1 MKTQALKLH
10 IFISSLLASFIVLF
24 LSSCSF
30 VNYEPHPLANEKII
44 EKISTKDPEDA
55 EFKSFL
61 LNQGLKND
69 QLPIKEWGLNEL
81 MLCTLFF
88 NPRIEIA
95 KKEWSI
101 AKDQESIAAIKP
113 PSSLG
118 LDGGREGNNQD
129 KSKNALGINFST
141 LFETANKAK
150 IREEK
155 TINQTLIKRL
165 ELRKLAWDIKTELT
179 STYLDYQRSLLNI
192 QVIKGEVKMQNDIL
206 HMLKKRKIA
215 GIVSS
220 AELDLSQL
228 ELNRNIQKLNDE
240 QIRVSE
246 LRAMLGKIT
255 GLTPE
260 KFNLLTLAPLN
271 LDGFINEFDSALNN
285 ESNKDKL
292 NNLGIYNRI
301 DLRIALA
308 QYALAESKLKLQIA
322 EQYPDITFSP
332 AYLYDYGASKWILG
346 LSTLIPSTRKNQAL
360 INEAKKI
367 SDIEVLSIEK
377 LQTSILND
385 ISKLTNNYE
394 TNRAL
399 VKKGIEDNRSIKDIE
414 NGLDKKFGDGEID
427 RLEFTKEKLKNMQFK
442 QKLYENKVALIQSG
456 FDFESIL
463 QYPIIKQ
470 TQVMTNEK

>member
-1 MKTQALKLH
+1 V
-10 IFISSLLASFIVLF
+10 S
-24 LSSCSF
+24 
-30 VNYEPHPLANEKII
+30 YEEKPLAGEKIV
-44 EKISTKDPEDA
+44 EKINAKDQEDPSFR
-55 EFKSFL
+55 EFL
-61 LNQGLKND
+61 QNQGMKDD
-69 QLPIKEWGLNEL
+69 QIPIKEWGLNEL
-81 MLCTLFF
+81 MLAALFF
-88 NPRIEIA
+88 NPKIEIS
-95 KKEWSI
+95 KKEWGI

-113 PSSLG
+113 SSSVG
-118 LDGGREGNNQD
+118 LDLGQESNHID
-129 KSKNALGINFST
+129 KSGKGRGINFST

-155 TINQTLIKRL
+155 ALNQTLIKRL

-179 STYLDYQRSLLNI
+179 STYLLYQKSLLNI
-192 QVIKGEVKMQNDIL
+192 QAIRSEVKMQNDIVN
-206 HMLKKRKIA
+206 MLKKRKMA
-215 GIVSS
+215 GIASS
-220 AELDLSQL
+220 SELDLSQL
-228 ELNRNIQKLNDE
+228 ELNKNIQKLNDE
-240 QIRVSE
+240 QIQIVE
-246 LRAMLGKIT
+246 LRAKLGKIT

-271 LDGFINEFDSALNN
+271 ADTFINEFDLILNN
-285 ESNKDKL
+285 ESSRNKL

-346 LSTLIPSTRKNQAL
+346 LSTLIPSVSKNKAL

-385 ISKLTNNYE
+385 IQKLSDNYQTNHA
-394 TNRAL
+394 T
-399 VKKGIEDNRSIKDIE
+399 VKKGIEDNRSILAIE
-414 NGLDKKFGDGEID
+414 SGLDRKFNNGEID

-442 QKLYENKVALIQSG
+442 QKLYENKVALVQSG

-463 QYPIIKQ
+463 QYPIIQQ
-470 TQVMTNEK
+470 TQIVTNEK

>member
-1 MKTQALKLH
+1 M
-10 IFISSLLASFIVLF
+10 S
-24 LSSCSF
+24 
-30 VNYEPHPLANEKII
+30 YETRPLAGEKIV
-44 EKISTKDPEDA
+44 EKINAKDQEDPSFR
-55 EFKSFL
+55 EFL
-61 LNQGLKND
+61 QNQGMKDD
-69 QLPIKEWGLNEL
+69 QIPIKEWGLNEL
-81 MLCTLFF
+81 MLTALFF
-88 NPRIEIA
+88 NPKIEIA
-95 KKEWSI
+95 KKEWGI

-113 PSSLG
+113 SSSVG
-118 LDGGREGNNQD
+118 LDLGQESNHID
-129 KSKNALGINFST
+129 KSGKGRGINFST

-155 TINQTLIKRL
+155 ALNQTLIKRL

-179 STYLDYQRSLLNI
+179 STYLLYQKSLLNI
-192 QVIKGEVKMQNDIL
+192 QAIRSEVKMQNDIVN
-206 HMLKKRKIA
+206 MLKKRKMA
-215 GIVSS
+215 GIASS
-220 AELDLSQL
+220 SELDLSQL
-228 ELNRNIQKLNDE
+228 ELNKNIQKLNDE
-240 QIRVSE
+240 QIQIVE
-246 LRAMLGKIT
+246 LRAKLGKIT

-271 LDGFINEFDSALNN
+271 ADTFINEFDLILNN
-285 ESNKDKL
+285 ESSRNKL

-346 LSTLIPSTRKNQAL
+346 LSTLIPSVSKNKAL

-385 ISKLTNNYE
+385 IQKLSDNYQTNHA
-394 TNRAL
+394 T
-399 VKKGIEDNRSIKDIE
+399 VKKGIEDNRSILAIE
-414 NGLDKKFGDGEID
+414 SGLDRKFNNGEID

-442 QKLYENKVALIQSG
+442 QKLYENKVALVQSG

-463 QYPIIKQ
+463 QYPIIQQ
-470 TQVMTNEK
+470 TQIVTNEK

>member
-44 EKISTKDPEDA
+44 EKISTRDPEDA

-61 LNQGLKND
+61 LNQGLKDD

-81 MLCTLFF
+81 MLCALFF
-88 NPRIEIA
+88 NPKIEIA
-95 KKEWSI
+95 KKEWGI
-101 AKDQESIAAIKP
+101 AKDQESIATIKP

-129 KSKNALGINFST
+129 KSKKALGINFST

-155 TINQTLIKRL
+155 AINQTLIKRL

>member
-129 KSKNALGINFST
+129 KSKKALGINFST

-155 TINQTLIKRL
+155 AINQTLIKRL

-470 TQVMTNEK
+470 TLAMSNEK

>member
-1 MKTQALKLH
+1 M
-10 IFISSLLASFIVLF
+10 LF

-30 VNYEPHPLANEKII
+30 ISYEPHPLANEKII
-44 EKISTKDPEDA
+44 EKISLKDPGDP

-61 LNQGLKND
+61 LNQGLKDD

-81 MLCTLFF
+81 MLCALFF
-88 NPRIEIA
+88 NPKIEIA

-101 AKDQESIAAIKP
+101 AKDQESIASIKP

-118 LDGGREGNNQD
+118 LDAGREGNNQD
-129 KSKNALGINFST
+129 KSKKALGINFST

-155 TINQTLIKRL
+155 AINQTLIKRL

-179 STYLDYQRSLLNI
+179 STYLEYQKSLLNI
-192 QVIKGEVKMQNDIL
+192 QAIKGEVKMQNDIL
-206 HMLKKRKIA
+206 NMLKKRKVA
-215 GIVSS
+215 GIASS
-220 AELDLSQL
+220 SELDLSQL
-228 ELNRNIQKLNDE
+228 ELNRNIQKLNNE
-240 QIRVSE
+240 QIRIAE
-246 LRAMLGKIT
+246 LRAMLGNIT

-260 KFNLLTLAPLN
+260 KFNLLTLASLN
-271 LDGFINEFDSALNN
+271 IERFINEFDSALNI
-285 ESNKDKL
+285 ESNKEKL
-292 NNLGIYNRI
+292 NNLGIYHRI

-346 LSTLIPSTRKNQAL
+346 LSTLIPSTKKNESL
-360 INEAKKI
+360 INQAKKI

-377 LQTSILND
+377 IQTSILND
-385 ISKLTNNYE
+385 IAKLANNYQ
-394 TNRAL
+394 TNKAL
-399 VKKGIEDNRSIKDIE
+399 VNRGVEDSQSIKDVE
-414 NGLDKKFGDGEID
+414 NGLDKKFNDGEID
-427 RLEFTKEKLKNMQFK
+427 RLEFTNEKLKNMQFK
-442 QKLYENKVALIQSG
+442 RKLFENKVALIQSG

-470 TQVMTNEK
+470 TQVMNNEK

>member
-24 LSSCSF
+24 LSNCSF
-30 VNYEPHPLANEKII
+30 ISYEPHPLVNEKII

-61 LNQGLKND
+61 LNQGLKDD
-69 QLPIKEWGLNEL
+69 QVPIKEWGLNEL
-81 MLCTLFF
+81 MLCALFF
-88 NPRIEIA
+88 NPKIEIA
-95 KKEWSI
+95 KKEWGI

-129 KSKNALGINFST
+129 KSKKALGINFST

-155 TINQTLIKRL
+155 AINQTLIKRL

-246 LRAMLGKIT
+246 LRAVLGKIT

>member
-1 MKTQALKLH
+1 M
-10 IFISSLLASFIVLF
+10 LF

-30 VNYEPHPLANEKII
+30 ISYESQPLVNEKII
-44 EKISTKDPEDA
+44 EKISAKDVKDL
-55 EFKSFL
+55 EFNNFL
-61 LNQGLKND
+61 LNQGLKDD

-81 MLCTLFF
+81 MLCALFF
-88 NPRIEIA
+88 NPKFEIA
-95 KKEWSI
+95 KKEWGI

-113 PSSLG
+113 SSSLG
-118 LDGGREGNNQD
+118 FDAGREGNNKD
-129 KSKNALGINFST
+129 KDKKALGINFST
-141 LFETANKAK
+141 IFETANKLK

-155 TINQTLIKRL
+155 AINQTLIRRL
-165 ELRKLAWDIKTELT
+165 ELRKLFWNIKTEIT

-192 QVIKGEVKMQNDIL
+192 QAIKGEVKMQNDIL
-206 HMLKKRKIA
+206 NMLKKRKIA

-255 GLTPE
+255 GLAPE

-271 LDGFINEFDSALNN
+271 LDGFINEFDIALNN
-285 ESNKDKL
+285 ESNKEKL

-346 LSTLIPSTRKNQAL
+346 LSMLIPSTKKNQAL

-385 ISKLTNNYE
+385 IAKLTNNYQ
-394 TNRAL
+394 TNHAL
-399 VKKGIEDNRSIKDIE
+399 VKKGIEDSQSITDIE
-414 NGLDKKFGDGEID
+414 KGLDKKFKDGEID

-470 TQVMTNEK
+470 SQIMTNEK

>member
-155 TINQTLIKRL
+155 AINQTLIKRL

>member
-1 MKTQALKLH
+1 MSYETRP
-10 IFISSLLASFIVLF
+10 LAS
-24 LSSCSF
+24 
-30 VNYEPHPLANEKII
+30 EKIV
-44 EKISTKDPEDA
+44 EKINAKDQEDPSFR
-55 EFKSFL
+55 EFL
-61 LNQGLKND
+61 QNQGMKDD
-69 QLPIKEWGLNEL
+69 QIPIKEWGLNEL
-81 MLCTLFF
+81 MLAALFF
-88 NPRIEIA
+88 NPKIEIA
-95 KKEWSI
+95 KKEWGI

-113 PSSLG
+113 SSSVG
-118 LDGGREGNNQD
+118 LDLGQESNHID
-129 KSKNALGINFST
+129 KSGKGRGINFST

-155 TINQTLIKRL
+155 ALNQTLIKRL

-179 STYLDYQRSLLNI
+179 STYLLYQKSLLNI
-192 QVIKGEVKMQNDIL
+192 QAIRSEVKMQNDIVN
-206 HMLKKRKIA
+206 MLKKRKMA
-215 GIVSS
+215 GIASS
-220 AELDLSQL
+220 SELDLSQL
-228 ELNRNIQKLNDE
+228 ELNKNIQKLNDE
-240 QIRVSE
+240 QIQIVE
-246 LRAMLGKIT
+246 LRAKLGKIT

-271 LDGFINEFDSALNN
+271 ADTFINEFDLILNN
-285 ESNKDKL
+285 ESSRNKL

-346 LSTLIPSTRKNQAL
+346 LSTLIPSVSKNKAL

-385 ISKLTNNYE
+385 IQKLSDNYQTNHA
-394 TNRAL
+394 T
-399 VKKGIEDNRSIKDIE
+399 VKKGIEDNRSILAIE
-414 NGLDKKFGDGEID
+414 SGLDRKFNNGEID

-442 QKLYENKVALIQSG
+442 QKLYENKVALVQSG

-463 QYPIIKQ
+463 QYPIIQQ
-470 TQVMTNEK
+470 TQIVTNEK

>member
-24 LSSCSF
+24 LSNCSF
-30 VNYEPHPLANEKII
+30 ISYEPHPLVNEKII

-61 LNQGLKND
+61 LNQGLKD
-69 QLPIKEWGLNEL
+69 GQVPIKEWGLNEL
-81 MLCTLFF
+81 MLCALFF
-88 NPRIEIA
+88 NPKIEIA
-95 KKEWSI
+95 KKEWGI

-129 KSKNALGINFST
+129 KSKKALGINFST

-155 TINQTLIKRL
+155 AINQTLIKRL

-285 ESNKDKL
+285 ESNKDKF

>member
-101 AKDQESIAAIKP
+101 AKDQESIATIKP

-129 KSKNALGINFST
+129 KSKKALGINFST

-155 TINQTLIKRL
+155 AINQTLIKRL

>member
-10 IFISSLLASFIVLF
+10 IFISSLLVSFLVLF

-30 VNYEPHPLANEKII
+30 VSYQPHTLANEKII
-44 EKISTKDPEDA
+44 EKISTKDPEDP

-61 LNQGLKND
+61 LNQGLKDD
-69 QLPIKEWGLNEL
+69 QLPIKTWGLNEL
-81 MLCTLFF
+81 MLCALFF
-88 NPRIEIA
+88 NPKIEIA

-113 PSSLG
+113 PSSIG
-118 LDGGREGNNQD
+118 FDAGREGNNLD
-129 KSKNALGINFST
+129 KTKKALGINFST

-155 TINQTLIKRL
+155 AINQTLIKRL

-192 QVIKGEVKMQNDIL
+192 QVIKSEVKMQNDIL
-206 HMLKKRKIA
+206 NMLKKRKIA
-215 GIVSS
+215 GITSS
-220 AELDLSQL
+220 SELDLSQL

-240 QIRVSE
+240 QIHIAE

-271 LDGFINEFDSALNN
+271 IEGFINEFDSTLSN
-285 ESNKDKL
+285 ESNKEKL
-292 NNLGIYNRI
+292 NNLGIYHRI

-346 LSTLIPSTRKNQAL
+346 LSTLIPSAKKNESL
-360 INEAKKI
+360 INQAKKI

-377 LQTSILND
+377 IQTSILND
-385 ISKLTNNYE
+385 IAKLANNYQ
-394 TNRAL
+394 TNQAL
-399 VKKGIEDNRSIKDIE
+399 VNRGVEDSQSIKDVE
-414 NGLDKKFGDGEID
+414 NGLDKKFNDGEID

-442 QKLYENKVALIQSG
+442 RKLFENKVALIQSG

-470 TQVMTNEK
+470 TQVMNNEK

>member
-81 MLCTLFF
+81 MLCALFF

-155 TINQTLIKRL
+155 AINQTLIKRL

-179 STYLDYQRSLLNI
+179 STYLEYQKSLLNI
-192 QVIKGEVKMQNDIL
+192 QVIKGEVKMQNDIFN
-206 HMLKKRKIA
+206 MLKKRKVA
-215 GIVSS
+215 GIASS
-220 AELDLSQL
+220 SELDLSQL
-228 ELNRNIQKLNDE
+228 ELNRNIQKLNNE
-240 QIRVSE
+240 QIRIE
-246 LRAMLGKIT
+246 GLRAMLGNIT

-271 LDGFINEFDSALNN
+271 LDGFINEFDSALNI
-285 ESNKDKL
+285 ESNIEKL
-292 NNLGIYNRI
+292 NNLGTYHRI

-346 LSTLIPSTRKNQAL
+346 LSSLIPSTKKNESL
-360 INEAKKI
+360 INQAKKI
-367 SDIEVLSIEK
+367 SDIEVLSVEK
-377 LQTSILND
+377 IQTSILND
-385 ISKLTNNYE
+385 VAKLANNYQ
-394 TNRAL
+394 TNQAL
-399 VKKGIEDNRSIKDIE
+399 VNRGVEDSQSIKDVE
-414 NGLDKKFGDGEID
+414 NGLDKKFNDGEID

-442 QKLYENKVALIQSG
+442 RKLFENKVALIQSG

-470 TQVMTNEK
+470 TQLMHNEK

>member
-30 VNYEPHPLANEKII
+30 VSYEPRPMVNEKII
-44 EKISTKDPEDA
+44 EKIITKDPEDA

-61 LNQGLKND
+61 LNQGFKDD

-81 MLCTLFF
+81 MLCALFF
-88 NPRIEIA
+88 NPKIEIA
-95 KKEWSI
+95 KKEWGI

-113 PSSLG
+113 PSSIG
-118 LDGGREGNNQD
+118 LDAGREGNNQD
-129 KSKNALGINFST
+129 KSKKALGINFST

-150 IREEK
+150 IREERA
-155 TINQTLIKRL
+155 INQTLIKRL

-179 STYLDYQRSLLNI
+179 ITYLAYQKSLLNI
-192 QVIKGEVKMQNDIL
+192 QVIKSEVKMQNDIL
-206 HMLKKRKIA
+206 NMLKKRKIA
-215 GIVSS
+215 GIASS
-220 AELDLSQL
+220 SEIDLSQL

-240 QIRVSE
+240 QIRISE

-285 ESNKDKL
+285 ESNKEKL

-308 QYALAESKLKLQIA
+308 QYALAESNLKLQIA

-346 LSTLIPSTRKNQAL
+346 LSTLIPSTKKNESL
-360 INEAKKI
+360 INQAKKI
-367 SDIEVLSIEK
+367 GDKEVLSIEK

-442 QKLYENKVALIQSG
+442 QKLYENKVALIESG

>member
-1 MKTQALKLH
+1 M
-10 IFISSLLASFIVLF
+10 S
-24 LSSCSF
+24 
-30 VNYEPHPLANEKII
+30 YETRPLAGEKIV
-44 EKISTKDPEDA
+44 EKINAKDQEDPSFR
-55 EFKSFL
+55 EFL
-61 LNQGLKND
+61 QNQGMKDD
-69 QLPIKEWGLNEL
+69 QIPIKEWGLNEL
-81 MLCTLFF
+81 MLAALFF
-88 NPRIEIA
+88 NPKIEIA
-95 KKEWSI
+95 KKEWGI

-113 PSSLG
+113 SSSVG
-118 LDGGREGNNQD
+118 LDLGQESNHID
-129 KSKNALGINFST
+129 KSGKGRGINFST

-155 TINQTLIKRL
+155 ALNQTLIKRL

-179 STYLDYQRSLLNI
+179 STYLLYQKSLLNI
-192 QVIKGEVKMQNDIL
+192 QAIRSEVKMQNDIVN
-206 HMLKKRKIA
+206 MLKKRKMA
-215 GIVSS
+215 GIASS
-220 AELDLSQL
+220 SELDLSQL
-228 ELNRNIQKLNDE
+228 ELNKNIQKLNDK
-240 QIRVSE
+240 QIQIVE
-246 LRAMLGKIT
+246 LRAKLGKIT

-271 LDGFINEFDSALNN
+271 TDTFINEFDLILNN
-285 ESNKDKL
+285 ESSRNKL

-346 LSTLIPSTRKNQAL
+346 LSTLIPSVSKNKAL

-385 ISKLTNNYE
+385 IQKLSDNYQTNHA
-394 TNRAL
+394 T
-399 VKKGIEDNRSIKDIE
+399 VKKGIEDNRSILAIE
-414 NGLDKKFGDGEID
+414 SGLDRKFNNGEID

-442 QKLYENKVALIQSG
+442 QKLYENKVALVQSG

-463 QYPIIKQ
+463 QYPIIQQ
-470 TQVMTNEK
+470 TQIVTNEK

>member
-1 MKTQALKLH
+1 M
-10 IFISSLLASFIVLF
+10 LL

-30 VNYEPHPLANEKII
+30 ISYEPHPLVNEKII

-61 LNQGLKND
+61 LNQGLKD
-69 QLPIKEWGLNEL
+69 GQVPIKEWGLNEL
-81 MLCTLFF
+81 MLCALFF
-88 NPRIEIA
+88 NPKIEIA
-95 KKEWSI
+95 KKEWGI

-129 KSKNALGINFST
+129 KSKKALGINFST

-155 TINQTLIKRL
+155 AINQTLIKRL

>member
-1 MKTQALKLH
+1 MKPKAPKLY
-10 IFISSLLASFIVLF
+10 FFKLSLLASSILLF
-24 LSSCSF
+24 LSNCSF
-30 VNYEPHPLANEKII
+30 VSYETRPLASEKIV
-44 EKISTKDPEDA
+44 EKITAKDQEDPSFK
-55 EFKSFL
+55 EFL
-61 LNQGLKND
+61 QNQGIKDD
-69 QLPIKEWGLNEL
+69 QLPIKEWGINEL
-81 MLCTLFF
+81 MLAALFF
-88 NPRIEIA
+88 NPKIEIA

-113 PSSLG
+113 SSSLG
-118 LDGGREGNNQD
+118 LDLGQESNHVD
-129 KSKNALGINFST
+129 KSGKGRGINFST

-155 TINQTLIKRL
+155 AVNQTLIKRL

-179 STYLDYQRSLLNI
+179 STYLLYQKSLLNI
-192 QVIKGEVKMQNDIL
+192 QAIRSEVKMQNDIVN
-206 HMLKKRKIA
+206 MLKKRKMA
-215 GIVSS
+215 GIASS
-220 AELDLSQL
+220 SELDLSQL
-228 ELNRNIQKLNDE
+228 ELNKNIQKLNDE
-240 QIRVSE
+240 QIQIVE
-246 LRAMLGKIT
+246 LRAKLGKIT

-271 LDGFINEFDSALNN
+271 TDTFINEFDLILNN
-285 ESNKDKL
+285 ESSRNKL

-346 LSTLIPSTRKNQAL
+346 LSTLIPSVSKNKAL

-385 ISKLTNNYE
+385 IQKLSDNYQTNHA
-394 TNRAL
+394 T
-399 VKKGIEDNRSIKDIE
+399 VKKGIEDNRSILAIE
-414 NGLDKKFGDGEID
+414 SGLDRKFNNGEID

-442 QKLYENKVALIQSG
+442 QKLYENKVALVQSG

-463 QYPIIKQ
+463 QYPIIQQ
-470 TQVMTNEK
+470 TQIVTNEK

>member
-1 MKTQALKLH
+1 M
-10 IFISSLLASFIVLF
+10 SLLASFILLF
-24 LSSCSF
+24 LSNCSF
-30 VNYEPHPLANEKII
+30 VSYETRPLAGEKIV
-44 EKISTKDPEDA
+44 EKINAKDQEDPTFR
-55 EFKSFL
+55 EFLK
-61 LNQGLKND
+61 NQGMKDD
-69 QLPIKEWGLNEL
+69 QIPIKEWGLNEL
-81 MLCTLFF
+81 MLASLFF
-88 NPRIEIA
+88 NPKIEIA
-95 KKEWSI
+95 KKEWGI

-113 PSSLG
+113 SSSVG
-118 LDGGREGNNQD
+118 LDLGQESNHID
-129 KSKNALGINFST
+129 KSGKGRGINFST

-155 TINQTLIKRL
+155 AVNQTLIKRL

-179 STYLDYQRSLLNI
+179 STYLLYQKSLLNI
-192 QVIKGEVKMQNDIL
+192 QAIRSEVKMQNDIVN
-206 HMLKKRKIA
+206 MLKKRKMA
-215 GIVSS
+215 GIASS
-220 AELDLSQL
+220 SELDLSQL
-228 ELNRNIQKLNDE
+228 ELNKNIQKLNDE
-240 QIRVSE
+240 QIQIVE
-246 LRAMLGKIT
+246 LRAKLGKIT

-271 LDGFINEFDSALNN
+271 TDTFINEFDLILNN
-285 ESNKDKL
+285 ESSRNKL

-346 LSTLIPSTRKNQAL
+346 LSTLIPSVSKNKAL

-385 ISKLTNNYE
+385 IQKLSDNYQTNHA
-394 TNRAL
+394 T
-399 VKKGIEDNRSIKDIE
+399 VKKGIEDNRSILAIE
-414 NGLDKKFGDGEID
+414 SGLDKKFNNGEID

-442 QKLYENKVALIQSG
+442 QKLYENKVALVQSG

-463 QYPIIKQ
+463 QYPIIQQ
-470 TQVMTNEK
+470 TQIVTNEK

>member
-1 MKTQALKLH
+1 LKTQALKLH

-30 VNYEPHPLANEKII
+30 ISYEPHPLVNEKII

-61 LNQGLKND
+61 LNQGLKDD
-69 QLPIKEWGLNEL
+69 QVPIKEWGLNEL
-81 MLCTLFF
+81 MLCALFF
-88 NPRIEIA
+88 NPKIEIA

-129 KSKNALGINFST
+129 KSKKALGINFST

-155 TINQTLIKRL
+155 AINQTLIKRL

-206 HMLKKRKIA
+206 NMLKKRKIA

-346 LSTLIPSTRKNQAL
+346 LSTLIPSTKKNQAL

-456 FDFESIL
+456 FDFESVL

>member
-1 MKTQALKLH
+1 MKTQASKLR
-10 IFISSLLASFIVLF
+10 FFKSSLLASFVVLF
-24 LSSCSF
+24 LTNCSF
-30 VNYEPHPLANEKII
+30 ISYEQQPLVNEKIV
-44 EKISTKDPEDA
+44 EKIIAKDPENPS
-55 EFKSFL
+55 FKAFL
-61 LNQGLKND
+61 HDQGFKDD

-81 MLCTLFF
+81 MLCALFF
-88 NPRIEIA
+88 NTKIEIA

-101 AKDQESIAAIKP
+101 AKDQQSVAAIKP
-113 PSSLG
+113 PSSIG
-118 LDGGREGNNQD
+118 IDTGREGNNQD
-129 KSKNALGINFST
+129 KSKKALGINFST

-155 TINQTLIKRL
+155 AINQTLIKRL

-179 STYLDYQRSLLNI
+179 TTYLDYQQSLLNI
-192 QVIKGEVKMQNDIL
+192 QSIRNEVKMQNDIVN
-206 HMLKKRKIA
+206 MLKKRKVA
-215 GIVSS
+215 GIASS
-220 AELDLSQL
+220 SELDLSQL
-228 ELNRNIQKLNDE
+228 ELNKNIQKLNDE
-240 QIRVSE
+240 QIRIVE
-246 LRAMLGKIT
+246 LRAKLGKIT

-260 KFNLLTLAPLN
+260 KFNLLTLTPLN
-271 LDGFINEFDSALNN
+271 TDTFIDEFDLILNN
-285 ESNKDKL
+285 ESSKNKL

-346 LSTLIPSTRKNQAL
+346 LSTLIPSANKNKTL

-385 ISKLTNNYE
+385 IQKLSDNYQ
-394 TNRAL
+394 TNRAT
-399 VKKGIEDNRSIKDIE
+399 VKKGIEDNESILAIE
-414 NGLDKKFGDGEID
+414 SGLDKKFNNGEID

-442 QKLYENKVALIQSG
+442 RKLYENKVALVQSG

-470 TQVMTNEK
+470 TQIVTNEK

>member
-1 MKTQALKLH
+1 M
-10 IFISSLLASFIVLF
+10 S
-24 LSSCSF
+24 
-30 VNYEPHPLANEKII
+30 YETRPLAGEKIV
-44 EKISTKDPEDA
+44 EKINAKDQEDPSFR
-55 EFKSFL
+55 EFL
-61 LNQGLKND
+61 QNQGMKDD
-69 QLPIKEWGLNEL
+69 QIPIKEWGLNEL
-81 MLCTLFF
+81 MLAALFF
-88 NPRIEIA
+88 NPKIEIA
-95 KKEWSI
+95 KKEWGI

-113 PSSLG
+113 SSSVG
-118 LDGGREGNNQD
+118 LDLGQESNHID
-129 KSKNALGINFST
+129 KSGKGRGINFST

-155 TINQTLIKRL
+155 ALNQTLIKRL

-179 STYLDYQRSLLNI
+179 STYLLYQKSLLNI
-192 QVIKGEVKMQNDIL
+192 QAIRSEVKMQNDIVN
-206 HMLKKRKIA
+206 MLKKRKMA
-215 GIVSS
+215 GIASS
-220 AELDLSQL
+220 SELDLSQL
-228 ELNRNIQKLNDE
+228 ELNKNIQKLNDE
-240 QIRVSE
+240 QIQIVE
-246 LRAMLGKIT
+246 LRAKLGKIT

-271 LDGFINEFDSALNN
+271 ADTFINEFDLILNN
-285 ESNKDKL
+285 ESSRNKL

-346 LSTLIPSTRKNQAL
+346 LSTLIPSVSKNKAL

-385 ISKLTNNYE
+385 IQKLSDNYQTNHA
-394 TNRAL
+394 T
-399 VKKGIEDNRSIKDIE
+399 VKKGIEDNRSILAIE
-414 NGLDKKFGDGEID
+414 SGLDRKFNNGEID

-442 QKLYENKVALIQSG
+442 QKLYENKVALVQSG
-456 FDFESIL
+456 FDFERIL
-463 QYPIIKQ
+463 QYPIVKQ
-470 TQVMTNEK
+470 TQILTNEK

>member
-1 MKTQALKLH
+1 
-10 IFISSLLASFIVLF
+10 
-24 LSSCSF
+24 
-30 VNYEPHPLANEKII
+30 
-44 EKISTKDPEDA
+44 
-55 EFKSFL
+55 
-61 LNQGLKND
+61 
-69 QLPIKEWGLNEL
+69 
-81 MLCTLFF
+81 
-88 NPRIEIA
+88 
-95 KKEWSI
+95 
-101 AKDQESIAAIKP
+101 
-113 PSSLG
+113 
-118 LDGGREGNNQD
+118 
-129 KSKNALGINFST
+129 
-141 LFETANKAK
+141 
-150 IREEK
+150 
-155 TINQTLIKRL
+155 
-165 ELRKLAWDIKTELT
+165 
-179 STYLDYQRSLLNI
+179 
-192 QVIKGEVKMQNDIL
+192 VIKGEVKMQNDIL

>member
-1 MKTQALKLH
+1 LKTQALKLH
-10 IFISSLLASFIVLF
+10 IFISSLLASFLVLF

-30 VNYEPHPLANEKII
+30 ISYEPHPLANEKII
-44 EKISTKDPEDA
+44 EKISLKDPGDP

-61 LNQGLKND
+61 LNQGLKDD

-81 MLCTLFF
+81 MLCALFF
-88 NPRIEIA
+88 NPKIEIA

-101 AKDQESIAAIKP
+101 AKDQESIASIKP

-118 LDGGREGNNQD
+118 LDAGREGNNQD
-129 KSKNALGINFST
+129 KSKKALGINFST

-155 TINQTLIKRL
+155 AINQTLIKRL

-179 STYLDYQRSLLNI
+179 STYLEYQKSLLNI

-206 HMLKKRKIA
+206 NMLKKRKVA
-215 GIVSS
+215 GIASS
-220 AELDLSQL
+220 SELDLSQL
-228 ELNRNIQKLNDE
+228 ELNKNIQKLNDE

-246 LRAMLGKIT
+246 LKAMLGKIT

-260 KFNLLTLAPLN
+260 KFNLLTLVPLN
-271 LDGFINEFDSALNN
+271 LDSFINEFDIALNN
-285 ESNKDKL
+285 ESNKEKL

-346 LSTLIPSTRKNQAL
+346 LSSLIPSTKKNESL
-360 INEAKKI
+360 INQAKKI

-377 LQTSILND
+377 IQASILND
-385 ISKLTNNYE
+385 IAKLTNNYQ
-394 TNRAL
+394 TNQAL
-399 VKKGIEDNRSIKDIE
+399 VNRGIEDNQSIKDVE
-414 NGLDKKFGDGEID
+414 NGLDKKFNDGEID

-442 QKLYENKVALIQSG
+442 RKLFENKVALIQSG

-470 TQVMTNEK
+470 TQAMNNEK

>member
-129 KSKNALGINFST
+129 KSKKALGINFST

-155 TINQTLIKRL
+155 AINQTLIKRL

>member
-1 MKTQALKLH
+1 M
-10 IFISSLLASFIVLF
+10 LF
-24 LSSCSF
+24 LSNCSF
-30 VNYEPHPLANEKII
+30 ISYEPHPLVNEKII

-61 LNQGLKND
+61 LNQGLKDD
-69 QLPIKEWGLNEL
+69 QVPIKEWGLNEL
-81 MLCTLFF
+81 MLCALFF
-88 NPRIEIA
+88 NPKIEIA
-95 KKEWSI
+95 KKEWGI

-129 KSKNALGINFST
+129 KSKKALGINFST

-155 TINQTLIKRL
+155 AINQTLIKRL

-246 LRAMLGKIT
+246 LRALLGKIT